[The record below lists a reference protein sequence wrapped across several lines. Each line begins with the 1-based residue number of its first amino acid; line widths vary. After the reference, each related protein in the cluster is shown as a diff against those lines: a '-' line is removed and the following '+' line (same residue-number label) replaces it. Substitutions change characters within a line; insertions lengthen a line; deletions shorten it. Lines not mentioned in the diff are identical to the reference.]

1 MMWYKQLVTAGRQ
14 AMSAIGVQH
23 SVMHCGALNCRH
35 RSTVVSSFVLHSLR
49 NIQPM
54 QLVMQKMRQPVM
66 TVKAA
71 QNEILIYLPVGK
83 IHVKMTQ

>member
-1 MMWYKQLVTAGRQ
+1 
-14 AMSAIGVQH
+14 
-23 SVMHCGALNCRH
+23 
-35 RSTVVSSFVLHSLR
+35 
-49 NIQPM
+49 M